1 MKELNNF
8 RNFLNEDLDEGVMD
22 KLKKFG
28 KKVKD
33 VADKMDGGDDHGGI
47 FHNVPGG
54 KPTPRNQKEELKK
67 TQEGEV
73 HEGTWGYGSKDSMIK
88 ALAQLEKIRK
98 MGGVKGSLELDK
110 LDNMLYRIFGDDT
123 FHDAIDR
130 AKDGAIDDDSFAN
143 AIGDAQARG
152 VEMLKFHDESLEEDE
167 DTGEAVDA
175 DYDLEESF
183 IGDLATRIRKR
194 KAAKKEKER
203 FTKGLDMKMGGAPEI
218 DPEFTKGL
226 GENDSVLDEIIDEGT
241 VFDEIDKNMKL
252 IAVHMSAADALEDLA
267 AEFQIISGGTK
278 ILAQALKNIVR
289 DNNLTGD
296 AEEYA
301 SIGFEE

>member
-8 RNFLNEDLDEGVMD
+8 RKFIQENEL
-22 KLKKFG
+22 
-28 KKVKD
+28 
-33 VADKMDGGDDHGGI
+33 
-47 FHNVPGG
+47 
-54 KPTPRNQKEELKK
+54 
-67 TQEGEV
+67 
-73 HEGTWGYGSKDSMIK
+73 HEGTWGLGSVDQMLK
-88 ALAQLEKIRK
+88 ALGELEKLRK
-98 MGGVKGSLELDK
+98 IGGVKGSLELDK
-110 LDNMLYRIFGDDT
+110 LDSMLYRVFGDDM

-130 AKDGAIDDDSFAN
+130 AKADVIDDDRFAN

-152 VEMLKFHDESLEEDE
+152 VEMLKFHNESLEEDE

-226 GENDSVLDEIIDEGT
+226 GENDSVLDKVIEEGT
-241 VFDEIDKNMKL
+241 IFDEIDNNMKL
-252 IAVHMSAADALEDLA
+252 IAVHMSAAEALEDLA
-267 AEFQIISGGTK
+267 AEFQVISGGTK